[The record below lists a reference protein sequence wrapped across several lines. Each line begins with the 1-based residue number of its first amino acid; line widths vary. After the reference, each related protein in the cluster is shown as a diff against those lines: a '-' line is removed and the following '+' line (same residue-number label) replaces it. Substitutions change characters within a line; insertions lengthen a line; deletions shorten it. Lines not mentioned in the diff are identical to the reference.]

1 MNFHLQIDTKFAF
14 HRMSGNY
21 FAARLNML
29 KRFQSRFLINL
40 GEMEG
45 DYRVFH
51 LKDDVSQST
60 LYISIA
66 ILSVLSTIRM
76 DGLFYKSNPTLFI
89 GSIVYRGVYIL
100 LSLLIITAIRKTS
113 RVRFYDRFMLAWL
126 IFTVFSILLFKFL
139 QPSNA
144 FNSTYDVIIP
154 FAVYIL
160 SPLKVLFTIALA
172 FGFSAGTL
180 SIDVFSGSAAL
191 TTAMATQIIV
201 HILGLVSGLQIQ
213 SYRRRSFKAYMQEKD
228 AKEMVAYL
236 ANIDSL
242 TKSLTRRHFFNI
254 AESEFLRFSR
264 YHRNL
269 SVLVLDADHFKNIND
284 AYGHYAGD
292 LVLRSL
298 SLVVLE
304 QKRAQD
310 TFGRLG
316 GEEFGLL
323 LPETNLEQAKVVADR
338 VQQTWEQTPSNVD
351 GHLIYSTVSI
361 GVAEADKEDKTFED
375 VLRRA
380 DRMMYK
386 SKGSGRNKVTT
397 NE

>member
-1 MNFHLQIDTKFAF
+1 MLQRFH
-14 HRMSGNY
+14 
-21 FAARLNML
+21 
-29 KRFQSRFLINL
+29 SRFLVDL

-51 LKDDVSQST
+51 LRDDIAQST

-66 ILSVLSTIRM
+66 MLAVLSMTRM
-76 DGLFYKSNPTLFI
+76 DLLLYKSNPALFTRLM
-89 GSIVYRGVYIL
+89 VYHGIYIL
-100 LSLLIITAIRKTS
+100 ISLFSIAAIRKTS
-113 RVRFYDRFMLAWL
+113 KVRIYDRLMLAWL
-126 IFTVFSILLFKFL
+126 SLTVLGLLLFNFTRPANL
-139 QPSNA
+139 LTT
-144 FNSTYDVIIP
+144 TYDVIIL
-154 FAVYIL
+154 FAIYIL
-160 SPLKVLFTIALA
+160 SPLRISYTVALA

-180 SIDVFSGSAAL
+180 VLDYFYKTGSDSAAFNTL
-191 TTAMATQIIV
+191 ITAQFIV
-201 HILGLVSGLQIQ
+201 HALGLVSSLQIQ
-213 SYRRRSFKAYMQEKD
+213 SYRRKSFKAYIQEKD

-242 TKSLTRRHFFNI
+242 TKSLTRRQFFNI

-269 SVLVLDADHFKNIND
+269 SILVLDADYFKNIND
-284 AYGHYAGD
+284 TYGHYAGD
-292 LVLRSL
+292 LVLRNL

-316 GEEFGLL
+316 GEEFGIL
-323 LPETNLEQAKVVADR
+323 LPETNLEQAKVVAER
-338 VQQTWEQTPSNVD
+338 VQKIWAQTPCSLD
-351 GHLIYSTVSI
+351 GYLIYSTVSI
-361 GVAEADKEDKTFED
+361 GVAEAKKEDKTFED

-386 SKGSGRNKVTT
+386 AKEAGRNTVAA